1 MENSLALAQQHQMW
15 ESSYM
20 SDTFKLQVGE
30 KGRVVIPSEIRSR
43 HNWEQ
48 GTELLLLNTDRGV
61 TITTADDV
69 LDALTG
75 SLKGTGTVA
84 EFLAER
90 RKAAGDEN
98 VDMGK

>member
-1 MENSLALAQQHQMW
+1 METSHLLAHEHFMWENSF
-15 ESSYM
+15 M

-48 GTELLLLNTDRGV
+48 GTELLLLDTDRGV

-75 SLKGTGTVA
+75 SLKGTGSVA

-90 RKAAGDEN
+90 RTAAEDEN
-98 VDMGK
+98 RNMGN